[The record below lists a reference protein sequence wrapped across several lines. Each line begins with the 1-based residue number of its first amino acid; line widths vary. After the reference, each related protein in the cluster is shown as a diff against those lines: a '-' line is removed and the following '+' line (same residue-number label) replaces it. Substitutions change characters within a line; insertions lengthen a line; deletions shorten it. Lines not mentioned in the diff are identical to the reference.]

1 MKKAFLTL
9 MMMLAGLAAYGL
21 PGYEQFVQKARTG
34 EQITVA
40 YLGGSITVGGSTSP
54 AQGVDRIGRAYR
66 YDMDINRDSWR
77 ALTFEWLRETY
88 EQTPGQFVQVSAGL
102 GATGSMMGS
111 YRLARDILPY
121 KPDFLFVE
129 YAINDGGA
137 GSITK
142 EDPSDLRSILRT
154 YQSIISR
161 VKKQNPDCAI
171 FIPISTYRD
180 ALTREHELFRASA
193 EMTEK
198 AAHWFEVPYA
208 DITRVYY
215 EDPLPEG
222 LERDRLFDGP
232 ESAGNRVHPSMQ
244 GHRAYA
250 EGVIAVLKKAFA
262 DEPFHFEKQPFE
274 NVEPSPRFPRFIT
287 ARELMPHATGD
298 WNLEE
303 YTERWEREPCLVGHP
318 SLVTADPDA
327 AVELTFKGTSI
338 GAWLQSGAVDVL
350 LDGKTLGIYRTS
362 GKGESKFK
370 GRFGMFSNAL
380 GPDVEHRLKLI
391 PVDSEKIVLH
401 GLFVDELQDTGADE
415 VEPRTIDMSLLRVKV
430 EQEIDDGFTIPQ
442 EKEASGSFVWDFD
455 ALEGWQPQS
464 TCKNSLAGGIL
475 RIEVIGSKT
484 SDRARIIHKDILTA
498 GGPYTVNIRLRS
510 VGGTAPGERGVVFW
524 TTPSAPKLKNDNRK
538 DFAVVNDGE
547 WHDYELVI
555 PVAEPLTSLVLYTR
569 FLPGVSEIDRVELTG
584 RSKSE

>member
-1 MKKAFLTL
+1 MGKVFFML
-9 MMMLAGLAAYGL
+9 MMFTGLAAYGL

-102 GATGSMMGS
+102 GASGSMMGA

-121 KPDFLFVE
+121 KPDLLFIE
-129 YAINDGGA
+129 YAINDGGV
-137 GSITK
+137 GEITK
-142 EDPSDLRSILRT
+142 EDPAAPRSILRT

-180 ALTREHELFRASA
+180 ALTREHEPFRASE
-193 EMTEK
+193 EMTQK
-198 AAHWFEVPYA
+198 AAHWFKVPYA
-208 DITRVYY
+208 DLTKVYY
-215 EDPLPEG
+215 KDPLPEG

-262 DEPFHFEKQPFE
+262 DEPFHFKKQPFK
-274 NVEPSPRFPRFIT
+274 NVEPSPRFPRFIP

-303 YTERWEREPCLVGHP
+303 YTERWEREPSLVGYP
-318 SLVTADPDA
+318 SLITTDPDA
-327 AVELTFKGTSI
+327 VLELTFKGSSI
-338 GAWLQSGAVDVL
+338 GAWLQSGAVDVF
-350 LDGKTLGIYRTS
+350 LDGKSLGVYRKS
-362 GKGESKFK
+362 GTGKSAFR
-370 GRFGMFSNAL
+370 GRFGLFSMAL
-380 GPDVEHRLKLI
+380 DPEVEHCLKLI
-391 PVDSEKIVLH
+391 PVDSEKTVLH
-401 GLFVDELQDTGADE
+401 GLFVDEPQDTGADE
-415 VEPRTIDMSLLRVKV
+415 VEQRTIDMSLLRVKV

-442 EKEASGSFVWDFD
+442 EKEASSAFVWDFD
-455 ALEGWQPQS
+455 TLEGWKTQG
-464 TCKNSLAGGIL
+464 TCKKRVADGIL
-475 RIEVIGSKT
+475 HIEVIGSKT
-484 SDRARIIHKDILTA
+484 SDRARITRRNLLTT
-498 GGPYTVNIRLRS
+498 GGPYTVHIRLRS
-510 VGGTAPGERGVVFW
+510 VGGADPDERGVVFW
-524 TTPSAPKLKNDNRK
+524 ATPSAPKFENKNRK
-538 DFAVVNDGE
+538 NFAVINDGN

-555 PVAEPLTSLVLYTR
+555 PVEEPLTSLVLYTR
-569 FLPGVSEIDRVELTG
+569 FLPGVSEIDRVELKG
-584 RSKSE
+584 RGKFE

>member
-1 MKKAFLTL
+1 MLI
-9 MMMLAGLAAYGL
+9 MLAGLAAYGL
-21 PGYEQFVQKARTG
+21 PDYERFLQKARAG
-34 EQITVA
+34 EPITVA

-54 AQGVDRIGRAYR
+54 AQGVDRVGRKYR

-88 EQTPGQFVQVSAGL
+88 EQKPGQFVQVSAGL

-111 YRLARDILPY
+111 YRLARDILSY
-121 KPDFLFVE
+121 KPDLLFIE
-129 YAINDGGA
+129 YAINDGGV
-137 GSITK
+137 GKITK
-142 EDPSDLRSILRT
+142 ENPFDRRSILRT

-193 EMTEK
+193 EMTER
-198 AAHWFEVPYA
+198 AAHWFKVPFA
-208 DITRVYY
+208 DITRVCYK
-215 EDPLPEG
+215 DPLPEG

-262 DEPFHFEKQPFE
+262 NEPFNFKKQPFE
-274 NVEPSPRFPRFIT
+274 NVEPSPRFPRFIP

-303 YTERWEREPCLVGHP
+303 YTERWEREPCLVGYP
-318 SLVTADPDA
+318 SLVTTDPDA
-327 AVELTFKGTSI
+327 ALELVLKGTSI
-338 GAWLQSGAVDVL
+338 GAWLQSGAVEVF
-350 LDGKTLGIYRTS
+350 LDGKALGIYRKS
-362 GKGESKFK
+362 GKGKSKFK
-370 GRFGMFSNAL
+370 GRFRLFSNAL
-380 GPDVEHRLKLI
+380 DPDMEHRLKLI

-415 VEPRTIDMSLLRVKV
+415 VEQRTIDMSLLEVKV
-430 EQEIDDGFTIPQ
+430 EQEIDDGFTIPR
-442 EKEASGSFVWDFD
+442 EKDASSVLVWDFD
-455 ALEGWQPQS
+455 TLEGWETQS
-464 TCKNSLAGGIL
+464 TCKKSLADGIL
-475 RIEVIGSKT
+475 HIEMIGSKT
-484 SDRARIIHKDILTA
+484 ADRARIIHKDILTL

-510 VGGTAPGERGVVFW
+510 VGGTATGERGVAFW
-524 TTPSAPKLKNDNRK
+524 TTPSSPKVANGNRK
-538 DFAVVNDGE
+538 DFAVVNDGK

-569 FLPGVSEIDRVELTG
+569 FLPGISEIDRVELKG